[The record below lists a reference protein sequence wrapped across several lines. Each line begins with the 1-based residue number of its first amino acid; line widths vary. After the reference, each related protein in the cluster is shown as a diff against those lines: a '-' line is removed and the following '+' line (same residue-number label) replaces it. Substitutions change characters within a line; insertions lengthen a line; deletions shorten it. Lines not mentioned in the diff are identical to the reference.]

1 MKTIS
6 EFEIAAVRQKLDLPR
21 LPGYA
26 NSRPV
31 RIGNSAHLHLLLDG
45 FGELL
50 NSLHQSRSKAL
61 TPDIAGCDLEK
72 AVLEHLEA
80 VWVEPDQ
87 GIWEVRSEPRQV
99 TYSKVVAW
107 VAFDRAIKSAE
118 AFKLDRPIE
127 RWRTARII
135 IRANVIENGFD
146 PTRGSF
152 VSAYGSHE
160 RRKSAPAA
168 DGRLFAA

>member
-1 MKTIS
+1 
-6 EFEIAAVRQKLDLPR
+6 
-21 LPGYA
+21 
-26 NSRPV
+26 
-31 RIGNSAHLHLLLDG
+31 
-45 FGELL
+45 
-50 NSLHQSRSKAL
+50 L
-61 TPDIAGCDLEK
+61 TPDIAGWDLEK

-99 TYSKVVAW
+99 TYSKVMAW

-135 IRANVIENGFD
+135 IRANVN
-146 PTRGSF
+146 
-152 VSAYGSHE
+152 
-160 RRKSAPAA
+160 
-168 DGRLFAA
+168 